1 MCVSGVFPENWAH
14 MLRRGI
20 VKTMVTSPV
29 RVEIPVR
36 QTGRSDLA
44 TSSLNIDIHH
54 RAMFDRLWPAENL
67 ATEELQVQLLKSC
80 RDCNDVLQLF
90 GYLMTRGV
98 AWEQIDENI
107 KRPNDQWLKLE
118 YHVTC
123 SAFDLQRLREL
134 SKSADEYGFTAYVD
148 GKIVFRGAPRRNR
161 QQQLRQPARV

>member
-1 MCVSGVFPENWAH
+1 M
-14 MLRRGI
+14 
-20 VKTMVTSPV
+20 
-29 RVEIPVR
+29 
-36 QTGRSDLA
+36 
-44 TSSLNIDIHH
+44 SSLNIDIRH
-54 RAMFDRLWPAENL
+54 RATFDKLWPAGTPV
-67 ATEELQVQLLKSC
+67 TEEIQIQLIESC

-134 SKSADEYGFTAYVD
+134 SKSADDYGFTAYVD
-148 GKIVFRGAPRRNR
+148 DKPKFRGLPRRVR
-161 QQQLRQPARV
+161 QQQVRQPARV